1 MYNLYNIGLGRL
13 VVGNVQ
19 AQGIRNSDIGMVSSG
34 QLDVQSHSI
43 KSIQDKEN
51 SRYLY
56 NMPNNEKLKEVD
68 FSNNLGN
75 NAMHDGIN
83 FPVDDVAPI
92 EQCNKMRKKCMQ
104 FQVGAVEVI
113 ALIDR
118 TFFDIFY
125 NEK

>member
-1 MYNLYNIGLGRL
+1 
-13 VVGNVQ
+13 
-19 AQGIRNSDIGMVSSG
+19 
-34 QLDVQSHSI
+34 
-43 KSIQDKEN
+43 
-51 SRYLY
+51 
-56 NMPNNEKLKEVD
+56 MPNNEKLKEVD

-92 EQCNKMRKKCMQ
+92 AQCSKMRKKCMQ

-118 TFFDIFY
+118 TFFDFLY